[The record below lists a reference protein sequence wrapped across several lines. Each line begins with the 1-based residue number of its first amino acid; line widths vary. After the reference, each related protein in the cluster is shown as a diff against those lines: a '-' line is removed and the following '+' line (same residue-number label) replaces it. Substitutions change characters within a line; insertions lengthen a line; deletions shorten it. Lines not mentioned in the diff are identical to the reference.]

1 MDVEEAGAMNC
12 FVAAGAE
19 LQRTQ
24 VAPEAD
30 AYTFAKIAGN
40 ERVTGN
46 QQDLSAATAE
56 ELLSELRFATNLM
69 DEKQVDSP
77 NWLKKPDFN
86 NPTHIPRPPP
96 QADSSPPAGT
106 RHVTRYPKER
116 TSPASGPSSRD
127 RFFLAPMPVSS
138 VTGNSKLICAGE
150 MACLSVTRPL
160 RASRVG

>member
-1 MDVEEAGAMNC
+1 LGAIFKLVADTMDVEEAGAMNC

-40 ERVTGN
+40 ERFTGN

-69 DEKQVDSP
+69 DEKQVD
-77 NWLKKPDFN
+77 
-86 NPTHIPRPPP
+86 
-96 QADSSPPAGT
+96 
-106 RHVTRYPKER
+106 
-116 TSPASGPSSRD
+116 
-127 RFFLAPMPVSS
+127 
-138 VTGNSKLICAGE
+138 TGG
-150 MACLSVTRPL
+150 
-160 RASRVG
+160 RAHQTW

>member
-69 DEKQVDSP
+69 DEKQVDTGSRYLFITPTLNGIIQDHSAANP
-77 NWLKKPDFN
+77 NRINRVLERFAR
-86 NPTHIPRPPP
+86 IVEVP
-96 QADSSPPAGT
+96 QVRFYTKIDLLSGGEDGFGYRKSQ
-106 RHVTRYPKER
+106 
-116 TSPASGPSSRD
+116 GPSR
-127 RFFLAPMPVSS
+127 RRP
-138 VTGNSKLICAGE
+138 
-150 MACLSVTRPL
+150 TRK
-160 RASRVG
+160 